1 MTEQKTLSKD
11 TNTALREITSTIKKM
26 EKIFIDET
34 TALNNI
40 DNKAFMALQEQKLT
54 IAREYQNDM
63 GQILARKDELRKA
76 DPAIKNTID
85 QMQAKF
91 SEISKNN
98 LEAIGRMQRC
108 TEKLGNTMRSAAIR
122 AAQKN
127 RGYSYSETGAISS
140 AAKRR
145 AISSGISESV

>member
-127 RGYSYSETGAISS
+127 RGYSYGETGAISS